1 MRPADDRWD
10 IWDRDLRSEACDL
23 RVEAVLAEL
32 ILASAIPSDGFL
44 QWPNGGFGR
53 TAARD
58 IQHLHPAGALE
69 WAAATPVVE
78 VNRPGLYDL
87 LPEGLFHE
95 MRRSRPFI
103 GADAAVEEVRRNNAI
118 AEAARSFFLPLDNE
132 LLRLRLHVELNERR
146 LTSELLLDHTGK
158 GVTGFW
164 DAPQELSARELGKL
178 LMLLPTCHRIT
189 SDTEAMAFAVSEVL
203 GVPVRIGHT
212 YARYEPIMRPDS
224 PALENSHLGVDTVLG
239 DAPEIHERILLITM
253 GPLEPAVAD
262 TFGLGQPGRKKL
274 SILMEYFA
282 AADQVWDM
290 VFHLIP
296 GMEGAQLDGEGASCR
311 LGVSTI
317 LN

>member
-1 MRPADDRWD
+1 M
-10 IWDRDLRSEACDL
+10 WDRDLRSEAWDL
-23 RVEAVLAEL
+23 RTEAVLAEL

-58 IQHLHPAGALE
+58 IQRLHPAGALE

-78 VNRPGLYDL
+78 VNRSGLYDL

-118 AEAARSFFLPLDNE
+118 AEAARTFFVPLDNE

-164 DAPQELSARELGKL
+164 DAPQEFSARELGKL
-178 LMLLPTCHRIT
+178 LMLLPVCHRIT
-189 SDTEAMAFAVSEVL
+189 GDTDAMAHMFSEVL
-203 GVPVRIGHT
+203 AVPVRIGHT
-212 YARYEPIMRPDS
+212 YARYEPIMRPAS
-224 PALENSHLGVDTVLG
+224 PAVENSHLGVDTVLG
-239 DAPEIHERILLITM
+239 DAPEIHERILLITL
-253 GPLEPAVAD
+253 GPLVPAVAD
-262 TFGLGQPGRKKL
+262 TFAPGQPGRKKL

-290 VFHLIP
+290 DIHLKSAP
-296 GMEGAQLDGEGASCR
+296 QGARLAGEGASCR